1 MLYPEIMKQVEEN
14 IRTMLHDIEVS
25 ENFLGGCGVGR
36 ELQQYRKQKQN
47 LYWVSSNWKTSAEWE
62 EKVKRQMPKGKIF

>member
-47 LYWVSSNWKTSAEWE
+47 LYWVSSN
-62 EKVKRQMPKGKIF
+62 